1 MISLRD
7 SVVRH
12 REAVATVLVGLP
24 TVFGSLVYF
33 TRNVALKQDIEKM
46 ELKMDDK
53 LEKMEVRMDDKLE
66 KMEVRMDNKLEN
78 LVGKIDEVCIAFK
91 EVRGMLFDKVYDHQG
106 RLTALVSIVFYFCAF
121 NFSVGNLAQKMA
133 LDNVVIIIF
142 YYVYFISWIR
152 NFPP

>member
-33 TRNVALKQDIEKM
+33 TRNVALKQDI
-46 ELKMDDK
+46 
-53 LEKMEVRMDDKLE
+53 E

-121 NFSVGNLAQKMA
+121 NFSVGKPVQKMV